1 MIKYIASAILIIAA
15 TSLQAQEKIKW
26 QLDSCIAFAQK
37 ENIQINRSKLNMERV
52 EQDELNAKASLLPS
66 LNASASQGF
75 NFGQS
80 IDPFTNQFATERVQ
94 YGNYGAS
101 LSFDLFRGLSKY
113 KEVKRSQSDYTV
125 NKLETDRM
133 INDISLNIATGY
145 LQILFQQELLK
156 VAQEQV
162 AITQMQ
168 VNRVKQ
174 LFDAGQVANSDY
186 LDIKAQLANDEL
198 TRVKAENELL
208 LSYVNLV
215 QLMQLPAEFQRNFD
229 IEIPDLTAYDNM
241 ELLVTP
247 GEVYNAALEIMPEV
261 LRDKESI
268 ARNEMNLEVV
278 KGNYWPSLSF
288 TAFAG
293 SGYSGRNYN
302 DFNNPESGTKSWSD
316 QFNDNLNYQTGLS
329 LRIPIYNGLAV
340 RTSSQKAEIAIR
352 EANYNLSETK
362 NNLEQA
368 IQKAY
373 YDALAAK
380 QKYFASITAVES
392 LTEAFAYSQLQY
404 EEGVVD
410 QVTYNQVKTNLTK
423 AQSDLVQAK
432 FDYIF
437 RLKILD
443 FYQGKPLEL

>member
-1 MIKYIASAILIIAA
+1 MIKYIASAIFLFVAI
-15 TSLQAQEKIKW
+15 SLQAQEKIKW
-26 QLDSCIAFAQK
+26 PLDSCIAFAQR
-37 ENIQINRSKLNMERV
+37 ENIQINRSKLNIQRV

-66 LNASASQGF
+66 LNASFSQGF

-80 IDPFTNQFATERVQ
+80 IDPFTNQFATDRVQ
-94 YGNYGAS
+94 YGNYGAN
-101 LSFDLFRGLSKY
+101 LSFDIFRGLSKT
-113 KEVKRSQSDYTV
+113 KEIKRSQADYEV
-125 NKLETDRM
+125 NKLETDRL
-133 INDISLNIATGY
+133 INDISLNIATGF
-145 LQILFQQELLK
+145 LQILFQKELLG
-156 VAQEQV
+156 VAEEQV
-162 AITQMQ
+162 AISQMQ
-168 VNRVKQ
+168 VDRVKK
-174 LFDAGQVANSDY
+174 LFDAGQVANSEY

-198 TRVKAENELL
+198 TRVQAENNLL

-215 QLMQLPAEFQRNFD
+215 QLMQLPIDRQATFD
-229 IEIPDLTAYDNM
+229 VDVPDLEQYDNM
-241 ELLVTP
+241 DLLVTP
-247 GEVYNAALEIMPEV
+247 GEVYQAALNIMPEV
-261 LRDKESI
+261 LRDREAI
-268 ARNEMNLEVV
+268 NRNELNMQVI

-288 TAFAG
+288 TAGAG
-293 SGYSGRNYN
+293 SGYSGKNFS
-302 DFNNPESGTKSWSD
+302 DPTDPTSPVKSWGN

-329 LRIPIYNGLAV
+329 LRIPIYNGLNV
-340 RTSSQKAEIAIR
+340 RTSVQKAEIAIQ
-352 EANYNLSETK
+352 EASFNLEETK
-362 NNLEQA
+362 NNLEQS

-392 LTEAFAYSQLQY
+392 LTEAFAYSQLRY
-404 EEGVVD
+404 EEGVID

>member
-1 MIKYIASAILIIAA
+1 MIKYIASAILILAA
-15 TSLQAQEKIKW
+15 TSLQAQEKVKW
-26 QLDSCIAFAQK
+26 QLDSCISFAQE

-52 EQDELNAKASLLPS
+52 QQDELNAKASLLPS
-66 LNASASQGF
+66 INASASQGF

-113 KEVKRSQSDYTV
+113 KEVKRSQTDYEV

-162 AITQMQ
+162 AISQMQ
-168 VNRVKQ
+168 VDRVKQ

-198 TRVKAENELL
+198 TKVKAENELL

-215 QLMQLPAEFQRNFD
+215 QLMQLPAELQRDFD
-229 IEIPDLTAYDNM
+229 IEVPDLSAYDNM
-241 ELLVTP
+241 ELFVTP

-268 ARNEMNLEVV
+268 ARNEMNLQVV

-302 DFNNPESGTKSWSD
+302 DFNDPESGTKSWGD

-340 RTSSQKAEIAIR
+340 RTSTQKAEIAIR
-352 EANYNLSETK
+352 EASYNLSETK

-380 QKYFASITAVES
+380 QKYSASITAVES
-392 LTEAFAYSQLQY
+392 LTEAFAYSQLEY
-404 EEGVVD
+404 EEGVID

-423 AQSDLVQAK
+423 AESDLVQAK